1 VARTT
6 RARHRAGPAYRIP
19 RRLAFVRDEALGG
32 WLDRLGSSAAT
43 PGGGAAAALAAAS
56 GAALVEMV
64 VNLTVGKSAYVEH
77 EVHVQPIGVRA
88 KALRERALEL
98 AAADEAAFDRVMA
111 AYGLPRQ
118 TDEDKVAR
126 SAAIQAATADAARP
140 PLAIAEVAAQVIELA
155 AALPGRSNRN
165 VLSDVGVA
173 AALAG
178 AALESAAINV
188 EVNLGALK
196 DEGVREGLR
205 KELAS
210 YLVAG
215 DLGREVV
222 GNVRQ
227 GVGG

>member
-1 VARTT
+1 M
-6 RARHRAGPAYRIP
+6 
-19 RRLAFVRDEALGG
+19 RDEALGE
-32 WLDRLGSSAAT
+32 WLERLGSSAPT
-43 PGGGAAAALAAAS
+43 PGGGAAAALAAAA

-64 VNLTVGKSAYVEH
+64 VNLTVGRSAYAEH
-77 EVHVQPIGVRA
+77 EAHVQPIGEQART
-88 KALRERALEL
+88 LRQRALDL
-98 AAADEAAFDRVMA
+98 AAADEAAFDQVMA

-118 TDEDKVAR
+118 TDAEKAAR
-126 SAAIQAATADAARP
+126 SAAIQAATARAARP
-140 PLAIAEVAAQVIELA
+140 PLEIAEVAARIIELA

-196 DEGVREGLR
+196 DEGVRDGLR
-205 KELAS
+205 KELAAH
-210 YLVAG
+210 LVASE
-215 DLGREVV
+215 LGREIV

>member
-1 VARTT
+1 L
-6 RARHRAGPAYRIP
+6 GEWLE
-19 RRLAFVRDEALGG
+19 RLS
-32 WLDRLGSSAAT
+32 SSAPT
-43 PGGGAAAALAAAS
+43 PGGGAAAALGAAT

-77 EVHVQPIGVRA
+77 EPHVQPIGEQAR
-88 KALRERALEL
+88 ALRLRALEL

-118 TDEDKVAR
+118 TAEEKAAR
-126 SAAIQAATADAARP
+126 SAAIQAATVEAARP
-140 PLAIAEVAAQVIELA
+140 PLEIAEVAARVIELA

-205 KELAS
+205 KELATH
-210 YLVAG
+210 LIAG
-215 DLGREVV
+215 ELGRELV

>member
-1 VARTT
+1 M
-6 RARHRAGPAYRIP
+6 
-19 RRLAFVRDEALGG
+19 RDEALGG
-32 WLDRLGSSAAT
+32 WLDRLGSAAPT
-43 PGGGAAAALAAAS
+43 PGGGAAAALAAAT

-64 VNLTVGKSAYVEH
+64 VNLTVGKSAYAEH
-77 EVHVQPIGVRA
+77 EEHVHPIGERA
-88 KALRERALEL
+88 RALRARALEL
-98 AAADEAAFDRVMA
+98 ASADEAAFDRVMA

-118 TDEDKVAR
+118 TDEEKAAR

-210 YLVAG
+210 YLIAG
-215 DLGREVV
+215 ELGREVV

>member
-1 VARTT
+1 
-6 RARHRAGPAYRIP
+6 
-19 RRLAFVRDEALGG
+19 VRNEALAD
-32 WLDRLGSSAAT
+32 WLERLGSAAPT
-43 PGGGAAAALAAAS
+43 PGGGAAAALAAAT

-77 EVHVQPIGVRA
+77 EPHVQPIGEQAR
-88 KALRERALEL
+88 ALRERALEL
-98 AAADEAAFDRVMA
+98 ASADEAAFDRVMA
-111 AYGLPRQ
+111 AYGLPRES
-118 TDEDKVAR
+118 DEEKAAR
-126 SAAIQAATADAARP
+126 SAAIQAATAEAARP
-140 PLAIAEVAAQVIELA
+140 PLEIAEVAARVIELA

-165 VLSDVGVA
+165 VFSDVGVA

-196 DEGVREGLR
+196 DEGVRDGLR
-205 KELAS
+205 KELAA

-227 GVGG
+227 GLGS

>member
-1 VARTT
+1 
-6 RARHRAGPAYRIP
+6 
-19 RRLAFVRDEALGG
+19 VRDEALGE
-32 WLDRLGSSAAT
+32 WLERLGSAAPT
-43 PGGGAAAALAAAS
+43 PGGGAAAALAAAA

-77 EVHVQPIGVRA
+77 EPYVQPIGEQAR
-88 KALRERALEL
+88 ALRERALAL

-111 AYGLPRQ
+111 AYGLPKQ
-118 TDEDKVAR
+118 TDAEKAAR

-140 PLAIAEVAAQVIELA
+140 PLEIAEVAARVIELA

-178 AALESAAINV
+178 AALASAAINV
-188 EVNLGALK
+188 EVNLGALH
-196 DEGVREGLR
+196 DEGVRDGLR
-205 KELAS
+205 KELTA
-210 YLVAG
+210 YLIAG
-215 DLGREVV
+215 ELGQEVV

-227 GVGG
+227 GLGT

>member
-1 VARTT
+1 VQGEALEDWLE
-6 RARHRAGPAYRIP
+6 
-19 RRLAFVRDEALGG
+19 RLA
-32 WLDRLGSSAAT
+32 SSAPT
-43 PGGGAAAALAAAS
+43 PGGGAAAALAAAT

-64 VNLTVGKSAYVEH
+64 VSLTVGKSAYVEH
-77 EVHVQPIGVRA
+77 EPHVQPIGEQAR
-88 KALRERALEL
+88 ALRRRALEL
-98 AAADEAAFDRVMA
+98 AAADEVAFDQVMA
-111 AYGLPRQ
+111 AYALPRQ
-118 TDEDKVAR
+118 TDVEKAAR

-140 PLAIAEVAAQVIELA
+140 PLEIAEVAARVIELA

-196 DEGVREGLR
+196 DEGVRDGLR
-205 KELAS
+205 KELAAH
-210 YLVAG
+210 LVAG

-222 GNVRQ
+222 GNVRR
-227 GVGG
+227 GVSG

>member
-1 VARTT
+1 VQE
-6 RARHRAGPAYRIP
+6 
-19 RRLAFVRDEALGG
+19 EALGS
-32 WLDRLGSSAAT
+32 WLERLGSSAST
-43 PGGGAAAALAAAS
+43 PGGGAAAALAAAA

-77 EVHVQPIGVRA
+77 EPHVQPIGEQAR
-88 KALRERALEL
+88 ALRERALAL

-118 TDEDKVAR
+118 TDAEKAAR

-140 PLAIAEVAAQVIELA
+140 PLEIAEVAARVIELA

-196 DEGVREGLR
+196 DEGVRDGLR
-205 KELAS
+205 KELAA
-210 YLVAG
+210 LLIAG
-215 DLGREVV
+215 ELGREVV

>member
-1 VARTT
+1 MQGEALEDWLE
-6 RARHRAGPAYRIP
+6 
-19 RRLAFVRDEALGG
+19 RLA
-32 WLDRLGSSAAT
+32 SSAPT
-43 PGGGAAAALAAAS
+43 PGGGAAAALAAAT

-64 VNLTVGKSAYVEH
+64 VSLTVGKSAYVEH
-77 EVHVQPIGVRA
+77 EPHVQPIGEQAR
-88 KALRERALEL
+88 ALRRQALDL
-98 AAADEAAFDRVMA
+98 AAADEVAFDQVMA
-111 AYGLPRQ
+111 AYALPRQ
-118 TDEDKVAR
+118 TDVEKAAR

-140 PLAIAEVAAQVIELA
+140 PLEIAEVAARVIELA

-196 DEGVREGLR
+196 DEGVRDGLR
-205 KELAS
+205 KELAAH
-210 YLVAG
+210 LVAG

-227 GVGG
+227 GVSG